1 MVTYENE
8 RNKANI
14 KKLEDDIT
22 QFTQDMRKREFF
34 QYKCGTKTA
43 LEKLDGVFSELTTFE
58 DNIRDYGENA
68 KKFEV
73 PDMILKAEKDIEAI
87 KVTVDNMKIL
97 WDHIDVC
104 QKKFE

>member
-1 MVTYENE
+1 M
-8 RNKANI
+8 
-14 KKLEDDIT
+14 
-22 QFTQDMRKREFF
+22 
-34 QYKCGTKTA
+34 
-43 LEKLDGVFSELTTFE
+43 TTFE

-104 QKKFE
+104 

>member
-1 MVTYENE
+1 MQGAETAFTWVQRIYCRWGCGGGVHAEE
-8 RNKANI
+8 DAQGVI
-14 KKLEDDIT
+14 K
-22 QFTQDMRKREFF
+22 
-34 QYKCGTKTA
+34 
-43 LEKLDGVFSELTTFE
+43 
-58 DNIRDYGENA
+58 NGENA

>member
-1 MVTYENE
+1 
-8 RNKANI
+8 
-14 KKLEDDIT
+14 
-22 QFTQDMRKREFF
+22 MRKREFF

-58 DNIRDYGENA
+58 DNIRDYGENS